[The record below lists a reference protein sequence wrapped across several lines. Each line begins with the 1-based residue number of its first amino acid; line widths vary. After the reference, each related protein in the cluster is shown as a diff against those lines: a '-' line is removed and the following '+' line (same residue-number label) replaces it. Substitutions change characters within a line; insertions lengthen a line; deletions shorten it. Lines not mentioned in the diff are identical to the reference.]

1 MMKYLVTLKDLFSN
15 EKQKELEKLRLRLL
29 LYQ

>member
-1 MMKYLVTLKDLFSN
+1 MKYLVTLKDLFSN